1 MSEEADKARN
11 EGREGDEWRVSGRQV
26 GFVGLGN
33 MGGRMTR
40 RLTEAGITVVGYD
53 LRPGQAAA
61 VGAVPADSPAAVCA
75 GSDCVLLSLP
85 DSSVVESVVLGTGA
99 GAGGLLAAA
108 EPGQVIID
116 LSTASPAST
125 RRIHAA
131 LAERRVEY
139 LDAGISGGAAAAE
152 RGTLTIMAGGS
163 AAALARVGWVFEP
176 IAAKV
181 VLMGGSGAGHS
192 TKLLNNFLN
201 AVTLAATAE
210 VMVAARKAGL
220 DLAAVLD
227 VINTSSGVSYATRN
241 RFPHIIKGDYLEGGL
256 TSALMT
262 KDVVLYVDHVRELGV
277 PCLNAAGPLAA
288 FGAACNLGYA
298 DQISNR
304 VVDAIG
310 DLAGGVRLHSPA
322 GHGPA
327 RGPAPGRTA

>member
-1 MSEEADKARN
+1 M
-11 EGREGDEWRVSGRQV
+11 SGRQV
-26 GFVGLGN
+26 GFAGLGN

-40 RLTEAGITVVGYD
+40 RLVGAGISVVGFD
-53 LRPGQAAA
+53 VRSGQAAA
-61 VGAVPADSPAAVCA
+61 AGARPASSLAELCS

-85 DSSVVESVVLGTGA
+85 DSNVVERVVLGD
-99 GAGGLLAAA
+99 GGLLDAAS
-108 EPGQVIID
+108 PGQVIID
-116 LSTASPAST
+116 LSTAAPAST
-125 RRIHAA
+125 RRLHAA
-131 LAERRVEY
+131 LAERGVHY

-152 RGTLTIMAGGS
+152 KGTLTIMVGGS
-163 AAALARVGWVFEP
+163 EAALAQVRWVFEP
-176 IAAKV
+176 IASKV
-181 VLMGGSGAGHS
+181 VLMGASGAGHS

-227 VINTSSGVSYATRN
+227 VINHSSGVSFASTN
-241 RFPHIIKGDYLEGGL
+241 RFPHIIQGDYLEGGL

-277 PCLNAAGPLAA
+277 PCLNAAGPLAS
-288 FGAACNLGYA
+288 FGAAINLGYA
-298 DQISNR
+298 NQISNR

-322 GHGPA
+322 TDEAGGD
-327 RGPAPGRTA
+327 GKEG